1 MAKSPRS
8 QILLSFKGK
17 KRIIALC
24 PICKA
29 EYRGKYVLA
38 NHISRVHEKKRPY
51 LCTICGKSQI
61 STYKLKMHYQE
72 VHEGKRPHIC
82 EICGKSFK
90 KKAHVKL
97 HMACHE
103 ENKSFQCHS
112 CPKKFTSEKY
122 ICRNIKMAS

>member
-1 MAKSPRS
+1 
-8 QILLSFKGK
+8 
-17 KRIIALC
+17 
-24 PICKA
+24 
-29 EYRGKYVLA
+29 
-38 NHISRVHEKKRPY
+38 
-51 LCTICGKSQI
+51 
-61 STYKLKMHYQE
+61 MHYQE

-112 CPKKFTSEKY
+112 STKKFTSEK
-122 ICRNIKMAS
+122 RRKDHEFTHKNIRKFECSLCDAKFKRCHHLDTHMKTIHNQIK